1 MQGPRPTSTT
11 SPSPPPARRRLTRP
25 HPQLAPRRPSLL
37 TSAIASL
44 RPLVGLLAAA
54 TYLLAPA
61 AHAAAP
67 CPTIAGGNA
76 QLAAQDPEA
85 RLAFI
90 RARLAHDARKAVHW
104 TLGFGTSYAVFTG
117 GVLAVTPFV
126 RDRASVPDLYVNAGA
141 GIIGFGL
148 LAVSPLRVV
157 DDQIALEATIA
168 AGTTPDTCQRL
179 ALAESYLIRDAQNEA
194 FGRGWLIHSGNV
206 LVGVG
211 ALLVLG
217 LGYDRWGS
225 GIGNGLGS
233 IAVGELMILTQPHGL
248 VRDLRS
254 YRSGDLRGPQPRRR
268 RTSWMLAPNI
278 TPYTRGLTLI
288 GRF

>member
-1 MQGPRPTSTT
+1 MRAHVGPSL
-11 SPSPPPARRRLTRP
+11 SPGDEAQRTLS
-25 HPQLAPRRPSLL
+25 SLL
-37 TSAIASL
+37 TSPIASL
-44 RPLVGLLAAA
+44 RRLARHAPRLLAAA
-54 TYLLAPA
+54 ACLLADPA
-61 AHAAAP
+61 LAAAP
-67 CPTIAGGNA
+67 CPAIAGGDA
-76 QLAAQDPEA
+76 RLAAQDPEA

-90 RARLAHDARKAVHW
+90 RARLAHDARKAMHW
-104 TLGFGTSYAVFTG
+104 ALGFGTTYAVFTG
-117 GVLAVTPFV
+117 ATLVAAPLV
-126 RDRASVPDLYVNAGA
+126 RDRASVPDWYVNAGA

-148 LAVSPLRVV
+148 LAVSPLRVI
-157 DDQIALEATIA
+157 DDQLDLEATIA
-168 AGTTPDTCQRL
+168 ADPTADRCKLL
-179 ALAESYLIRDAQNEA
+179 ALAESYLIRDANNEA
-194 FGRGWLIHSGNV
+194 FGRGWLIHSGNI

-248 VRDLRS
+248 DRDLRA

-268 RTSWMLAPNI
+268 RSSWILAPNLGA
-278 TPYTRGLTLI
+278 YTRGISLI